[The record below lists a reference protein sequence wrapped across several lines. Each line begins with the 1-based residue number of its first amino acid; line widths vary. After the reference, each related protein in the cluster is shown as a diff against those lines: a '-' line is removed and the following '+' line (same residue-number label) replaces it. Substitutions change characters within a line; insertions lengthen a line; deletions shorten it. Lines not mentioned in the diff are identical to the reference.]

1 MKIDWYKV
9 YTASLF
15 AMGIVSII
23 IALKFYF

>member
-9 YTASLF
+9 YTAGLF
-15 AMGIVSII
+15 AMGIVSTI